1 MHWSACTLMSIL
13 TRRRNPRAFNV
24 LFKADDIG
32 EISSYTLCNL
42 LKLLTNLVE
51 KSLFAPQEILDI
63 IEGILR
69 DVHSESVAAQC
80 LASASTL
87 LRM

>member
-1 MHWSACTLMSIL
+1 MFFSRLMIS
-13 TRRRNPRAFNV
+13 
-24 LFKADDIG
+24 G